1 MKMSSC
7 WHFCCH
13 QGFVELSMQFFLDS
27 VGYKCNLGPLLVVS
41 GDFCWHNNRLTNTDW
56 SVSILFVAEL
66 MEP

>member
-1 MKMSSC
+1 
-7 WHFCCH
+7 
-13 QGFVELSMQFFLDS
+13 MQFFLDS

-41 GDFCWHNNRLTNTDW
+41 GDFSWHNNRLTNTDW